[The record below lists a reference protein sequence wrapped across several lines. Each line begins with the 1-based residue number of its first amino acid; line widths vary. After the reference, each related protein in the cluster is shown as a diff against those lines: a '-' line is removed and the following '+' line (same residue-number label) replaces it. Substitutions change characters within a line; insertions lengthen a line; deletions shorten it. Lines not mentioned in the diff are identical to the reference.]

1 MVLNVQPLNLS
12 ICASAKI
19 TWGWICWT
27 QWRHFAVLQCCSVVG
42 TDLVFFRLSVDV
54 PGSRFRIAL
63 TYCIRTEINWKIW
76 TKQGRAH
83 WQACFQCF
91 LDSFSDSQKFLP
103 HAFKSLLV
111 LYRVLFDFCSCKN
124 FSISTSS
131 LLVPSSA
138 GLKFANVCSFYL
150 PASSWRSNFF
160 IFFVCIFL
168 RTTRLFCGQD
178 QF

>member
-1 MVLNVQPLNLS
+1 MCSLRTCQYALRQKLPEAGFVGL
-12 ICASAKI
+12 
-19 TWGWICWT
+19 
-27 QWRHFAVLQCCSVVG
+27 WRHFAVLYWRYWLG
-42 TDLVFFRLSVDV
+42 FL
-54 PGSRFRIAL
+54 
-63 TYCIRTEINWKIW
+63 RTECGCTWLTIQDSTDILYTNGDELKNLD
-76 TKQGRAH
+76 TTRSSSLAGM
-83 WQACFQCF
+83 FSVP

-103 HAFKSLLV
+103 YAFKSLLV

-131 LLVPSSA
+131 LLVASSA